1 MQKMFSIQQ
10 AADVLGVSYFTV
22 RDLVNEALE
31 NPKKSRW
38 REGRHFVD
46 LSITTSKKR
55 LIRMYPHAL
64 ESDV

>member
-1 MQKMFSIQQ
+1 MPKMFSIQQ

-46 LSITTSKKR
+46 LSVTTSKKR
-55 LIRMYPHAL
+55 MIRIYSTAL
-64 ESDV
+64 EPDE

>member
-46 LSITTSKKR
+46 LSVTTSKKR
-55 LIRMYPHAL
+55 LIRIYPHAL

>member
-55 LIRMYPHAL
+55 LIRIYPHAL

>member
-1 MQKMFSIQQ
+1 MQSLLTIKQ
-10 AADVLGVSYFTV
+10 AADLLGVSYFTV

-46 LSITTSKKR
+46 LSVTTSKKR
-55 LIRMYPHAL
+55 LIRIYPHAL
-64 ESDV
+64 ESNS